1 MIRVLAASFLLL
13 LAACNRGPEAERS
26 AEPLALRFTAPD
38 GWTWGLVQ
46 PKGEKALRYG
56 VGSPPRV
63 PLATV
68 VIVPPVG
75 EPSEAWFETARD
87 LISDGANV
95 WLLDRSPGGIDAD
108 VAALRGLVSAV
119 VRPDDR
125 GPLILL
131 GQGDGA
137 VTALAAVKGGLPADG
152 LILSA
157 PDAQAGPARDEWRR
171 TALAHWPLREEP
183 ARDWKRNLREA
194 RRELDEP
201 PHPQTPT
208 LVLSPGAAEPPLCRK
223 LPACRSVQFPGAHEA
238 LHLEQ
243 DRWRAAWLSAV
254 LRFVDE
260 RVTAQRARQTA
271 PIVRIR

>member
-13 LAACNRGPEAERS
+13 LAACNRAPEAERS
-26 AEPLALRFTAPD
+26 AEPLAARFTAPD

-75 EPSEAWFETARD
+75 ESSEVWLETARN

-119 VRPDDR
+119 VRPDGR
-125 GPLILL
+125 HPLILL

-137 VTALAAVKGGLPADG
+137 VVALTAVKNGLPADG

-157 PDAQAGPARDEWRR
+157 PDAQAAPARDEWRR
-171 TALAHWPLREEP
+171 AALAHWPLREEP
-183 ARDWKRNLREA
+183 PRDWKRRLREA

-201 PHPQTPT
+201 PHPKTPT

-223 LPACRSVQFPGAHEA
+223 LLACRSVQFPGAQEA

-243 DRWRAAWLSAV
+243 DRWRAAWLAAV
-254 LRFVDE
+254 LRFVEE
-260 RVTAQRARQTA
+260 RVTAQRAAQIA
-271 PIVRIR
+271 PIK